1 MTGGRPERVRRM
13 QTVLEQRIAWV
24 RCALEA
30 VYHRHN
36 VSAILR
42 TCDAMGLH
50 HVDLVEGHFKAA
62 KGTARGADRW
72 LDLQH
77 HRDPVSAIEHIQGQ
91 GYDIWI
97 ADFAPHGLSPEDVP
111 LERPICLWMG
121 AELAGVGPQAK
132 QAATGV
138 ITLPMRGFAQ
148 SLNVSVASALCIR
161 TLAERARMIHGEAA
175 KIDEDE
181 RERTWARWRA
191 QEEAMGRGVDAR
203 MTLSMPDPTDDA

>member
-1 MTGGRPERVRRM
+1 M
-13 QTVLEQRIAWV
+13 QQVLQQRIHWV
-24 RCALEA
+24 RCAVEA

-42 TCDAMGLH
+42 TSDAMGLH

-72 LDLQH
+72 LDLAH
-77 HRDPVSAIEHIQGQ
+77 HADAKGAIERIRND

-97 ADFAPHGLSPEDVP
+97 ADFSPEGLAPEDVP
-111 LERPICLWMG
+111 LDRPVCLWMG
-121 AELAGVGPQAK
+121 AELAGVGPEAQ

-161 TLAERARMIHGEAA
+161 TLAERARAQHGKAA
-175 KIDEDE
+175 LLSTEE
-181 RERTWARWRA
+181 RERTWQRWCA
-191 QEEAMGRGVDAR
+191 QEEAMGRGMQGR
-203 MTLSMPDPTDDA
+203 MTLALPEPPADG